1 MYTCNI
7 MFTLEYAVQVWQDTP
22 AYLSDGI
29 ESILRRC
36 LRIIFPI
43 FDYQQALDHANLT
56 LLVDCRILLCKV

>member
-7 MFTLEYAVQVWQDTP
+7 IFTLEYAVQVWQDTR

-29 ESILRRC
+29 ESIQRRC

-43 FDYQQALDHANLT
+43 FDYQQSLDQANLT
-56 LLVDCRILLCKV
+56 LLVDCRIFM